1 MRERSPDRPRAPE
14 HLRERLPEARRE
26 PLTEPGLAPLP
37 EPLPEPLR
45 EPLTEQISDRL
56 RGGARLATVGILAA
70 VHVGLALP
78 ALSSR
83 LSDYRRPW
91 LQLTAF
97 GLLTLVL
104 AVLVVSTALE
114 TTRRRKGRSAP
125 RGPSPWPYVGAG
137 CTLLASAAATCE
149 LPGAHFLSTWHW
161 SFLEA
166 GWFGVVLLMD
176 RPLAATWAFLGGHL
190 AAMFVLLV
198 LDGVPARQEAAGM
211 AVSAVAVCGFQVAMA
226 VGARL
231 LRDCARSAG
240 TALREQERLLT
251 EAAVAE
257 QLHRDQRERYRALS
271 ATVFPLLAGL
281 AEGSLDPR
289 DDDVRRRCALEAAKL
304 RRLFAENDYAAD
316 PLVHELRAGIDVAE
330 RNGVG
335 VQLAVRGAP
344 AELPRGLRRA
354 LIEPVLAALAA
365 ANGTARATVVR
376 GGGRVR
382 VGVVVDGPAAGIPVT
397 GTDEVRVRTV
407 SGEGRLWVEAACATA
422 PAGGTAGAQS
432 SSRET
437 SPS

>member
-1 MRERSPDRPRAPE
+1 M
-14 HLRERLPEARRE
+14 RE
-26 PLTEPGLAPLP
+26 PLTEH
-37 EPLPEPLR
+37 
-45 EPLTEQISDRL
+45 ISERL
-56 RGGARLATVGILAA
+56 RGGARLAALGILAA
-70 VHVGLALP
+70 IHVGLALP
-78 ALSSR
+78 ALLGR
-83 LSDYRRPW
+83 LSEYARPW
-91 LQLTAF
+91 LQLAAF
-97 GLLTLVL
+97 GLLSLVL
-104 AVLVVSTALE
+104 ITMVVAAALDRG
-114 TTRRRKGRSAP
+114 TGVPGARG
-125 RGPSPWPYVGAG
+125 RGPRRGAAVWPSLGLA
-137 CTLLASAAATCE
+137 CTVVASAAATND
-149 LPGAHFLSTWHW
+149 LPGEYFFGTVHW

-176 RPLAATWAFLGGHL
+176 RPLALTWAFLGGHL
-190 AAMFVLLV
+190 AVTFTQLL
-198 LDGVPARQEAAGM
+198 LNGLPSRQEAAGM
-211 AVSAVAVCGFQVAMA
+211 AVSALAICGFQVAMA

-231 LRDCARSAG
+231 LRDCARSAS
-240 TALREQERLLT
+240 TALREQERLHT

-257 QLHRDQRERYRALS
+257 HLHRDQRDRYQALN

-281 AEGSLDPR
+281 ADGSLDPR
-289 DDDVRRRCALEAAKL
+289 DDEVRRRCALEAAKL

-365 ANGTARATVVR
+365 ADRTARATVVR

-382 VGVVVDGPAAGIPVT
+382 VGVVIDEPAARIPAT
-397 GTDEVRVRTV
+397 ATDQVRVRTV
-407 SGEGRLWVEAACATA
+407 SDEGRLWVEAVCASV
-422 PAGGTAGAQS
+422 PAGRAGGEGEGSGAGSGAHS

>member
-1 MRERSPDRPRAPE
+1 M
-14 HLRERLPEARRE
+14 
-26 PLTEPGLAPLP
+26 
-37 EPLPEPLR
+37 R

-56 RGGARLATVGILAA
+56 RDGARLAGLGILAA
-70 VHVGLALP
+70 IHVGLALP
-78 ALSSR
+78 ALLSR
-83 LSDYRRPW
+83 LSAYPRPW
-91 LQLTAF
+91 LQLAAF
-97 GLLTLVL
+97 GLLSLVL
-104 AVLVVSTALE
+104 VGLSAGAARG
-114 TTRRRKGRSAP
+114 RRGGQGGGPRSAAHL
-125 RGPSPWPYVGAG
+125 WPAAG
-137 CTLLASAAATCE
+137 LGCVVLASAAATSD
-149 LPGAHFLSTWHW
+149 LPGAYFLGTLHW

-176 RPLAATWAFLGGHL
+176 RPLALTWAFLGGHL
-190 AAMFVLLV
+190 AITFAQLL
-198 LDGVPARQEAAGM
+198 LNGLPPRQEAAGM
-211 AVSAVAVCGFQVAMA
+211 AVSALAVCGFQVAMA

-231 LRDCARSAG
+231 LRDCARSAS
-240 TALREQERLLT
+240 TALREQERLHT

-257 QLHRDQRERYRALS
+257 HLHHDQRDRYQALN
-271 ATVFPLLAGL
+271 ATVLPLLAGL
-281 AEGSLDPR
+281 ADGSLDPR
-289 DDDVRRRCALEAAKL
+289 DDEVRRRCALEAAKL

-365 ANGTARATVVR
+365 ADRTARATVVR

-382 VGVVVDGPAAGIPVT
+382 VGVVIDEPAARIPAT
-397 GTDEVRVRTV
+397 ATDQVRVRTV
-407 SGEGRLWVEAACATA
+407 SDEGRLWVEAVCATV
-422 PAGGTAGAQS
+422 PAGRPAGDDEGAGGPAAHS